1 MAILSAKDIIA
12 NKTKFLKKTSEFVVL
27 NVEGLGACKFKVPD
41 HADTMD
47 IAEMIEADGKN
58 VNDRH
63 EYEKYT
69 VYNQMVEPDLSD
81 AELVK
86 VCAEVVGKNPETAV
100 TGPWMVWV
108 LMKMGQAH
116 NIVDLL
122 ATEAGYG
129 ADSVNMIV
137 DAEAEGAVATKN

>member
-47 IAEMIEADGKN
+47 IAEMLEADGKN
-58 VNDRH
+58 SNDRH

-81 AELVK
+81 AELVQ
-86 VCAEVVGKNPETAV
+86 VFAEVVGKNPETAV

-129 ADSVNMIV
+129 ADSVNMIAE
-137 DAEAEGAVATKN
+137 AEAEGAVAAKN